1 MCIRDSLSGEIV
13 IGAGLTM
20 SVGTGATTGQGSI
33 KSLKVS
39 NTFTPPIGGT
49 NDRPSAP
56 KPGALFYNKDF
67 RTIEYW
73 DGNFWRQVD
82 NTTRSGRVS
91 LTGGH
96 TGSYQTH
103 CKDID
108 SFLIPTLGSAID
120 WGELANSSAEQAGC
134 CDGTRGVVAGG
145 YVHPGTTVNIME
157 YITIPSA
164 SKSIDFGDLTTAANI
179 GERGAN
185 SSTRGMFGNVGP
197 TRQVDYVE
205 IQTLGNAI
213 DFGDLVTTNHK
224 GPGVCSPIRCI
235 WGPDNSNPKIEGCIT
250 ASKGSKFYFGNA
262 MTRRVYAGCSNSIR
276 GLFSGGYVGPA
287 AVMHKE
293 IQSVDLTSEGNAV
306 DFGNLSV
313 DHGSYMTSSSNQ
325 TRAVFQGGYISSG
338 VTGNVIE
345 YISFT
350 SGGTVADFGDLTR
363 PKSSQGTCSDSNGGL
378 GGF

>member
-1 MCIRDSLSGEIV
+1 
-13 IGAGLTM
+13 
-20 SVGTGATTGQGSI
+20 
-33 KSLKVS
+33 
-39 NTFTPPIGGT
+39 
-49 NDRPSAP
+49 
-56 KPGALFYNKDF
+56 
-67 RTIEYW
+67 
-73 DGNFWRQVD
+73 
-82 NTTRSGRVS
+82 
-91 LTGGH
+91 
-96 TGSYQTH
+96 
-103 CKDID
+103 
-108 SFLIPTLGSAID
+108 
-120 WGELANSSAEQAGC
+120 
-134 CDGTRGVVAGG
+134 
-145 YVHPGTTVNIME
+145 
-157 YITIPSA
+157 
-164 SKSIDFGDLTTAANI
+164 FGDLTTAANI

-235 WGPDNSNPKIEGCIT
+235 WGPDNSNPEMEGCIT

-262 MTRRVYAGCSNSIR
+262 MTRRVYAGCSNNIR

-287 AVMHKE
+287 AVMHKD

-306 DFGNLSV
+306 DFGSLSV

-338 VTGNVIE
+338 TTGNVIE

-378 GGF
+378 GGY